1 MVVYAGY
8 FALLLGN
15 LLLIV
20 ASLLFGPRLIWVCRA
35 AVFVNGIALILLL
48 VPLFNL
54 LFATN
59 PPPEYR
65 TAIRILVTY
74 TALILVET
82 LGLLAILRWRML
94 PRGMDEED

>member
-1 MVVYAGY
+1 MVVYAACI
-8 FALLLGN
+8 ALLLGN

-20 ASLLFGPRLIWVCRA
+20 VSWFFGPRLIWVCRA
-35 AVFVNGIALILLL
+35 AVLVNGIALILLL

-65 TAIRILVTY
+65 TAIKTLLTF
-74 TALILVET
+74 TAPILVET
-82 LGLLAILRWRML
+82 LGLLAIHRWRM
-94 PRGMDEED
+94 